1 MTHSTPTKR
10 FFVHL
15 FLICFTAATLLPV
28 ALVVKKA
35 FSPGKE
41 FELSI
46 NPIPKKVT
54 LDNFKRV
61 VGKSTNDGT
70 WLFGRQLL
78 NSLLISLGTTLLGVF
93 LAATAAY
100 AFSRFR
106 FPGRQPGMM
115 MFLVVQMFPA
125 TLLMIPLYIILS
137 KLGLLNSVLGLVF
150 VYSTTAIPFCVWMLK
165 GYFDTI
171 PKELEEAALIDG
183 ASRIRIFYTIV
194 LPLARPA
201 LAVTALFSFMTAWNE
216 YILAATFLNREETFT
231 LPVLLKSYVGE
242 HGSADWGA
250 FAAGAVLVSIPIV
263 ALFYALQ
270 KHLVSGLTSG
280 GVKG

>member
-1 MTHSTPTKR
+1 MTHSTKTHR

-15 FLICFTAATLLPV
+15 FLIVFTSATLLPV

-41 FELSI
+41 FQISI
-46 NPIPKKVT
+46 NPIPKAVT

-61 VGKSTNDGT
+61 LKKSTNEGT

-78 NSLLISLGTTLLGVF
+78 NSVLISLGTTILGVF

-106 FPGRQPGMM
+106 FPGRQSGMM
-115 MFLVVQMFPA
+115 LFLVVQMFPA
-125 TLLMIPLYIILS
+125 TLLLIPLYIILS
-137 KLGLLNSVLGLVF
+137 KLGLLNSVIGLIL

-171 PKELEEAALIDG
+171 PKEIEDAALIDG
-183 ASRIRIFYTIV
+183 ASRIRIFYSIV

-216 YILAATFLNREETFT
+216 YILAATFLNREETYT
-231 LPVLLKSYVGE
+231 LPLLLKSYVGE

-250 FAAGAVLVSIPIV
+250 FAAGAVIVSIPIV
-263 ALFYALQ
+263 ALFYVLQ

>member
-1 MTHSTPTKR
+1 MTHSTKTHR

-15 FLICFTAATLLPV
+15 FLIVFTSATLLPV

-41 FELSI
+41 FQISI
-46 NPIPKKVT
+46 NPIPKAVT

-61 VGKSTNDGT
+61 LKKSTNEGT

-78 NSLLISLGTTLLGVF
+78 NSVLISLGTTILGVF

-106 FPGRQPGMM
+106 FPGRQSGMM
-115 MFLVVQMFPA
+115 LFLVVQMFPA
-125 TLLMIPLYIILS
+125 TLLLIPLYIILS
-137 KLGLLNSVLGLVF
+137 KLGLLNSVIGLIL

-171 PKELEEAALIDG
+171 PKEIEDAALIDG
-183 ASRIRIFYTIV
+183 ASRIRIFYAIV

-216 YILAATFLNREETFT
+216 YILAATFLNREETYT
-231 LPVLLKSYVGE
+231 LPLLLKSYVGE

-250 FAAGAVLVSIPIV
+250 FAAGAVIVSIPIV
-263 ALFYALQ
+263 ALFYVLQ

>member
-1 MTHSTPTKR
+1 MTHSTKTHR

-15 FLICFTAATLLPV
+15 FLIVFTSATLLPV

-41 FELSI
+41 FQISI
-46 NPIPKKVT
+46 NPIPKAVT

-61 VGKSTNDGT
+61 LKKSTNEGT

-78 NSLLISLGTTLLGVF
+78 NSVLISLGTTILGVF

-106 FPGRQPGMM
+106 FPGRQSGMM
-115 MFLVVQMFPA
+115 LFLVVQMFPA
-125 TLLMIPLYIILS
+125 TLLLIPLYIILS
-137 KLGLLNSVLGLVF
+137 KLGLLNSVIGLIL

-171 PKELEEAALIDG
+171 PKEIEDAALIDG
-183 ASRIRIFYTIV
+183 ASRIRIFYAIV

-216 YILAATFLNREETFT
+216 YILAATFLNREET
-231 LPVLLKSYVGE
+231 
-242 HGSADWGA
+242 
-250 FAAGAVLVSIPIV
+250 
-263 ALFYALQ
+263 
-270 KHLVSGLTSG
+270 
-280 GVKG
+280 